1 MKVSIRLR
9 KAEAADANA
18 VGDICYRAFKVLAES
33 HHFTPDFPSADL
45 ASSMLAE
52 PTRNGELLR
61 WCLAE
66 GLGITQTMT
75 LMTVG
80 LYNQPDGVW
89 LPSVIY

>member
-1 MKVSIRLR
+1 MQVTLRLR
-9 KAEAADANA
+9 KGEAADANA
-18 VGDICYRAFKVLAES
+18 VGDICYRAFKVLAE
-33 HHFTPDFPSADL
+33 
-45 ASSMLAE
+45 

-61 WCLAE
+61 RCLAE